1 MYIMWIC
8 ACESQ
13 DPHNLEKGVLSPED
27 WVPVKSNLIISTEIK
42 LCSYAKSACTLKL
55 WAISSYMACF
65 FKELKCIIMSKPQV
79 SSLVPRNKAR
89 ELNIQTGRQVVGKD
103 RKKEPERGVLFVF

>member
-1 MYIMWIC
+1 
-8 ACESQ
+8 
-13 DPHNLEKGVLSPED
+13 
-27 WVPVKSNLIISTEIK
+27 
-42 LCSYAKSACTLKL
+42 
-55 WAISSYMACF
+55 MACF
-65 FKELKCIIMSKPQV
+65 FKELKCIIMSKPQM